1 MKTRHITHY
10 ALRIFFLILLFVL
23 AGCALESISEP
34 RRFDP
39 AQEPTPVPT
48 SVAVSKPTYTV
59 SRGTVTRELTLS
71 GRVVPITEL
80 SLSFDMAGQIAEIFV
95 ERGQTVEEGELLA
108 KLDTADFERD
118 LVLAESA
125 LGTAQARL
133 EAVETQI
140 ANERRRAEIRL
151 EAVQIQLDYARSQVE
166 EAATAAQERDIKLLE
181 LDVELAELALSE
193 LTAGPDPALQA
204 AVAEAELRVGELNG
218 LIATAN
224 LIAPWNAEIS
234 RLNLE
239 VGQVVNVG
247 ETAVVLADLS
257 QLEVQAVL
265 SREADL
271 ELLTEGM
278 SVIINPAGIPGDAE
292 EGTIRGIPI
301 PYGSS
306 EDLPEGTIRIA
317 FDSPESSELVVSN
330 RVTIDLILAES
341 VDTLWLPPAAVRDFS
356 GRNFVVVQDGDT
368 QRRVDVRLGL
378 ESDRR
383 VEIVEGVEEDDT
395 IIGQ

>member
-1 MKTRHITHY
+1 MKLVIKTVKRLY
-10 ALRIFFLILLFVL
+10 ALGFFLTLLL
-23 AGCALESISEP
+23 AGCALESITEP

-39 AQEPTPVPT
+39 EQEPTPVPT

-59 SRGTVTRELTLS
+59 NRGSVTRELTIS

-80 SLSFDMAGQIAEIFV
+80 SLSFDMAGQIAEVFV
-95 ERGQTVEEGELLA
+95 EREQAVQEGDLLA
-108 KLDTADFERD
+108 KLDTSDFERD

-151 EAVQIQLDYARSQVE
+151 EAAQIQLDYARSQVE
-166 EAATAAQERDIKLLE
+166 EGATAAQERDIKLLE

-239 VGQVVNVG
+239 VGQIVNVG

-278 SVIINPAGIPGDAE
+278 SVMINPAGIPGDTE
-292 EGTIRGIPI
+292 GGTIRGIPI

-306 EDLPEGTIRIA
+306 EDLPEGTIRVA
-317 FDSPESSELVVSN
+317 FDNPSSSDLVVSN
-330 RVTIDLILAES
+330 RVTVELTLAES
-341 VDTLWLPPAAVRDFS
+341 VDTLWLPPAAIRDFS
-356 GRNFVVVQDGDT
+356 GRNFVVVQDGET

-383 VEIVEGVEEDDT
+383 IELVEGVEEGDT